1 MLKTEALREADRVMT
16 ICNSCRYCEG
26 LCAVF
31 PAMEKRLTFRENDLN
46 YLANLCH
53 QCGACVDA
61 CQFSP
66 PHPFGVR
73 IPSALSRT
81 RTGSY
86 AQYAWPPVA
95 GHLFR
100 KNGIAVALV
109 AALSVALFLFA
120 FSTADH
126 AHRVAAQADET
137 GLFYQQMPH
146 QLMVLV
152 LGSAFLYA
160 ALALFLGARRFWRD
174 IGAADEPRPGI
185 ISVRQALRDAAQLR
199 YLDGGGSGCPSP
211 DDAGVTRRGAHHLV
225 FYGFLLCFAS
235 TSVATLYHYLL
246 GREAPYPWY
255 DLPVL
260 LGTCGGV
267 GVMVGTALLYRA
279 KLRSELKR
287 PDRDTASM
295 EAAFLAMLFL
305 TAFSGLALLALRH
318 TQAMTVLLPL
328 HLGLVFSFFLTMP
341 YGKFVH
347 GLYRWVALLRY
358 AHESSWTR

>member
-1 MLKTEALREADRVMT
+1 MFKTDALEEADRVMT

-26 LCAVF
+26 FCAVF
-31 PAMEKRLTFRENDLN
+31 PAMEKRLTFAARDLN

-73 IPSALSRT
+73 VPSALSHA

-95 GHLFR
+95 ARLFR
-100 KNGIAVALV
+100 KNAVAVALV
-109 AALSVALFLFA
+109 AALSVALFFFGFA
-120 FSTADH
+120 TAEH
-126 AHRVAAQADET
+126 TRRVPAQADEA

-152 LGSAFLYA
+152 FGGALLYA
-160 ALALFLGARRFWRD
+160 VLALFLGARRFWRD
-174 IGAADEPRPGI
+174 ISSAQEPRPGI
-185 ISVRQALRDAAQLR
+185 GSVTQALRDAARLR

-235 TSVATLYHYLL
+235 TCVATLYHYVL

-260 LGTCGGV
+260 LGTFGGL
-267 GVMVGTALLYRA
+267 GVLVGTALLYRA
-279 KLRSELKR
+279 KTRSELKR
-287 PDRDTASM
+287 PDSDTASM
-295 EAAFLAMLFL
+295 EAAFLLMLFL

-318 TQAMTVLLPL
+318 TPALAVLLPL
-328 HLGLVFSFFLTMP
+328 HLGIVFSFFVTMP

-347 GLYRWVALLRY
+347 GLYRWIALLRY
-358 AHESSWTR
+358 AHEQSS